1 MGCLEM
7 SAEIKNVLQYY
18 IRYEDYSRFLS
29 SSLSS
34 VIGDH
39 LPNSAL
45 NKLNV
50 IKDTLGKKQKKAIL
64 EKVKS

>member
-1 MGCLEM
+1 MGCLGM
-7 SAEIKNVLQYY
+7 SADIKDVLQYY

-34 VIGDH
+34 VDGDH
-39 LPNSAL
+39 LPKSAL

-50 IKDTLGKKQKKAIL
+50 IKDTLDKKQKKAIL